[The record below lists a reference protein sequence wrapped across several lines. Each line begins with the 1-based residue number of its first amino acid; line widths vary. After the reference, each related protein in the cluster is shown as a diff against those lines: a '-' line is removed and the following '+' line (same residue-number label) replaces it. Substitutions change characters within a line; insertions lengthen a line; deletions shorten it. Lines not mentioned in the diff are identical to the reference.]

1 MTQKEFIDR
10 LTAFMMSNRQQLFC
24 YTCYRVGRAEDAEDI
39 LQSVYLRML
48 EHFDPDKQVDN
59 IAAYV
64 YRSLANACASQYDT
78 QRFVSLDASELEA
91 LCETSP
97 DNFADEYD
105 RIDRLLA
112 ILPEDCKEVIR
123 LKLHASLS
131 FDDIAVTL
139 GISLSA
145 AKRRYY
151 YGLETLRSKLKTR

>member
-1 MTQKEFIDR
+1 
-10 LTAFMMSNRQQLFC
+10 MMSNRQQLFC
-24 YTCYRVGRAEDAEDI
+24 YACYRMGCAEDAEDI

-48 EHFDPDKQVDN
+48 ERFGPDEDVDN
-59 IAAYV
+59 MAAYV
-64 YRSLANACASQYDT
+64 YRSLSNACTSSCVSR
-78 QRFVSLDASELEA
+78 RFVSLDSSEVEA
-91 LCETSP
+91 LCEASP
-97 DNFADEYD
+97 DNFDDEYD

-112 ILPEDCKEVIR
+112 ILPEDCREVIR

-139 GISLSA
+139 GISPSA